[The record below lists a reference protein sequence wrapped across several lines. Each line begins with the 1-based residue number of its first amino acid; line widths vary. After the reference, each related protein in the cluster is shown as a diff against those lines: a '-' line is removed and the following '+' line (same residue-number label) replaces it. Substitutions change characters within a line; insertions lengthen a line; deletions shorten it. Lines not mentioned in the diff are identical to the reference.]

1 MNLFLRK
8 IYFFKY
14 SPIIILFIL
23 VIPSSVLINF
33 DILQRFAGIHISN
46 KYNDLNHYLSLAENL
61 RCSAFYPLWP
71 FLIKSFLKI
80 KYINLH
86 ISAITLSIIFG
97 LISLFRD
104 KWKLNYLLTK
114 IYPQYSYIYV
124 LSPMTVFF
132 VGLQKLF
139 LIIELDRYISNN

>member
-14 SPIIILFIL
+14 SPILFLFII
-23 VIPSSVLINF
+23 VIPSSVLINSE
-33 DILQRFAGIHISN
+33 ILQRFAGIHISN

-71 FLIKSFLKI
+71 FLIKSFSQI

-97 LISLFRD
+97 LISLFAGINSIT
-104 KWKLNYLLTK
+104 KLSINQKLST
-114 IYPQYSYIYV
+114 IISYMYV

-132 VGLQKLF
+132 FV
-139 LIIELDRYISNN
+139 